1 MGKLTIKEAEK
12 LQSEGVLDADTVK
25 KMQTDGLISEGR
37 RSNKR
42 FLKTKDG
49 SWVSPQLYFQ
59 GVNSKEYSK
68 NMKELRSEF
77 ITLLDK
83 YTVTK
88 SETNI
93 Q

>member
-12 LQSEGVLDADTVK
+12 LQSEGVLDAKAVK
-25 KMQTDGLISEGR
+25 QMQTEGLISEGR

-42 FLKTKDG
+42 FIKTKDG

-59 GVNSKEYSK
+59 GVNAKEYSK
-68 NMKELRSEF
+68 KMNDLRSEF
-77 ITLLDK
+77 VALLDK

-88 SETNI
+88 SETTT